1 MKPVGIEAHLAFLNP
16 YLRARRVGPSRKKL
30 CQGEE
35 RGLNAPA
42 AIVKRFRYLRYDESD
57 EDVLFLLRFVQD
69 MARMDAKRKSA
80 FMVGAKKAVQS
91 CLRK

>member
-16 YLRARRVGPSRKKL
+16 FLRAKRAGPPRKKL

-42 AIVKRFRYLRYDESD
+42 AIVERFRYLRYDESD

>member
-1 MKPVGIEAHLAFLNP
+1 MKPVGIESHLAFLNP
-16 YLRARRVGPSRKKL
+16 FLRTKRVGPPRKNV
-30 CQGEE
+30 CHGED

-42 AIVKRFRYLRYDESD
+42 AIVAQFRYLRYDETD

-69 MARMDAKRKSA
+69 MARMDEKRKSA
-80 FMVGAKKAVQS
+80 FKVGAKKAVQS